1 MPAPLA
7 KAPFVQPQGIF
18 KIMTELFFIGIIV
31 SISLLLAAGLAVYE
45 HNPQIKQWVD
55 ESRRK
60 IAFALHNLG
69 DDLDPPTSPRG
80 NSFRDA
86 STREDESAEA
96 VERRRKARQEILER
110 GRMMEERRRSQQA
123 RSTKSKSFDDLVDEG
138 GKLKPNAMQATTTA
152 AETHVEQPGLR
163 IRIHEAQGAAL
174 GSMLANPFTDEAHL
188 EDFSAAAAPDYT
200 TTQYSRSSSTA
211 TLPTSP
217 VPPPKEP
224 LEPFNPSTFD
234 HIPQSP
240 PPVPPK
246 EPLSDSS
253 AQFPKFPSE
262 NKQPRL
268 LVDTDD
274 ISNHPSEALLDLTP
288 TTSASSVPAD
298 FSEIN
303 NHSHPSNHSD
313 PDFWSVH
320 EWAENNSGPARFYTP
335 PRSEVAAGEPDEDR
349 DDSRSSSG
357 DITSETGKGER
368 ISRTGSVSDMSVMSE
383 VGGISTPGSWTEVG
397 SQVSEDF

>member
-7 KAPFVQPQGIF
+7 K
-18 KIMTELFFIGIIV
+18 GIIV

-69 DDLDPPTSPRG
+69 DDLDPPISSRG

-86 STREDESAEA
+86 SAREDESAEA

-123 RSTKSKSFDDLVDEG
+123 RSIKSKSFDDLVDEG
-138 GKLKPNAMQATTTA
+138 GKLKPEAMETTSTA

-163 IRIHEAQGAAL
+163 NRSHEAQGAAL

-188 EDFSAAAAPDYT
+188 EDSSAAAAPDHT
-200 TTQYSRSSSTA
+200 TTQRSRSSSAA
-211 TLPTSP
+211 TIPASP
-217 VPPPKEP
+217 VRPPKEP
-224 LEPFNPSTFD
+224 LEPFDQSTSD
-234 HIPQSP
+234 HLPQSP

-246 EPLSDSS
+246 EPIPDLS
-253 AQFPKFPSE
+253 AQLPRFSFE
-262 NKQPRL
+262 NQARL

-274 ISNHPSEALLDLTP
+274 ISNHPSEAHVDFTP
-288 TTSASSVPAD
+288 ATSASSVAAD
-298 FSEIN
+298 LSELD
-303 NHSHPSNHSD
+303 HHPHPSNHSQS
-313 PDFWSVH
+313 DFWSVH
-320 EWAENNSGPARFYTP
+320 EWAENNSGPVRFYTP
-335 PRSEVAAGEPDEDR
+335 PRSEAAADEPDEGK
-349 DDSRSSSG
+349 DDSRSSNG
-357 DITSETGKGER
+357 DATSETGTGER
-368 ISRTGSVSDMSVMSE
+368 ISRVGSVSDMSIMSE
-383 VGGISTPGSWTEVG
+383 VDGINTPGSWTEVG